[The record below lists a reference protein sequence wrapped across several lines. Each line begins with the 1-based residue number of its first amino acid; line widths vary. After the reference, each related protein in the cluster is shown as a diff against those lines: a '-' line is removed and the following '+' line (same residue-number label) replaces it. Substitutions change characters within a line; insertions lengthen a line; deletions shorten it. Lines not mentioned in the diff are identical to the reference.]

1 MAYIDSYLRVM
12 SQIGAY
18 CLEISGEAK
27 PKFISTSGPR
37 EIGEILKEKQAQRI
51 MAELMNAQ
59 SKTELG
65 KEGRT
70 FFEYGYENQT
80 FKIKV
85 FWQGRMIKGR
95 ILELGSAPDE
105 EITRYD
111 QEALQTVSNRS
122 QSASAQTAPPSPS
135 APNAPEPVSM
145 SMELVDDDSSFAD
158 VPAPSE
164 PASPGAVAAP
174 FAASPQVAA
183 PGPGTPP
190 PPAGMDFAQAAGAQ
204 QSVVIATGQDKYKG
218 LDAEPPKRARP
229 VRWPAKPLIDP
240 NTNKDISLEYLLS
253 RMVELKASDLHISSN
268 AKPIYRIDGEMQTQE
283 QYPLVSPENMGA
295 ILKTIDPELNRAEFE
310 DTNDTDFAFEIK
322 GYGRFRVNYFRDRHG
337 PGAVFRQIP
346 YKILTADQLGMSDT
360 LKNLAQLSKGLVL
373 VTGPTGSGKSTTLAA
388 IIDVANRTRTDHI
401 ITIEDPIEFVHENI
415 KCLVNQREVR
425 THTDGF
431 KSALRAALREDPDI
445 VLVGEMRDLET
456 VSIAMET
463 AETGHL
469 VFGTLHTT
477 TAIATIDRLIDIFPS
492 DQQDQVRTTLS
503 DSLKAVIAQN
513 LLKRKEG
520 GRVAAQEVL
529 IVTNSVS
536 NLIRENKNHQIL
548 SQMQMG
554 KKYGMRTMDEELLRY
569 VQKKIVSPEEAFA
582 KAPDKISIAEVF
594 EKNRIRVRK
603 LDAIEPQG

>member
-51 MAELMNAQ
+51 MAELMDAK

-70 FFEYGYENQT
+70 FFEYSYESQT

-85 FWQGRMIKGR
+85 FWQGKMIKGQ
-95 ILELGSAPDE
+95 IYELGSTPDE
-105 EITRYD
+105 EINRYD
-111 QEALQTVSNRS
+111 QEALKAVGNRNHQTDMGSSSPVPP
-122 QSASAQTAPPSPS
+122 PPS
-135 APNAPEPVSM
+135 PEPVSM
-145 SMELVDDDSSFAD
+145 SLEMVEDDSTFGD
-158 VPAPSE
+158 VPAPSA
-164 PASPGAVAAP
+164 PAPG
-174 FAASPQVAA
+174 QVAA
-183 PGPGTPP
+183 PVAPAPVAPGPAQPP
-190 PPAGMDFAQAAGAQ
+190 PPAGMQPAPAGGAQ
-204 QSVVIATGQDKYKG
+204 QSVVIAAGDDKYKG
-218 LDAEPPKRARP
+218 LDPEPPKRARP
-229 VRWPAKPLIDP
+229 VRWPGKPLIDP

-253 RMVELKASDLHISSN
+253 RMIELKASDLHISSN

-283 QYPLVSPENMGA
+283 QYPVITPENMDA
-295 ILKTIDPELNRAEFE
+295 ILQTIDPELNRAEFE

-337 PGAVFRQIP
+337 KGAVFRQIP
-346 YKILTADQLGMSDT
+346 YKILTAEQLGMSEN

-388 IIDVANRTRTDHI
+388 IIDVANRTRSDHI

-492 DQQDQVRTTLS
+492 DQQDQVRTTLA

-529 IVTNSVS
+529 MVTNSIS

-569 VQKKIVSPEEAFA
+569 VQKKIVTPEEAFA
-582 KAPDKISIAEVF
+582 KAPDKISIAEAF

-603 LDAIEPQG
+603 LDAMEQ